1 MKKLQKHFLVWGS
14 LVLWVGSVGA
24 VEMRVAPL
32 VQPLTFE
39 KNVGQVNETVS
50 YLSRGQ
56 GYTLFLTPS
65 EAVMAMSGGD
75 DVLRMSLSQ
84 AEPAA
89 LPQGEQA
96 RITKSHYLQG
106 KSQSGWR
113 TGVPHF
119 GLVRYASVYPGIDLV
134 YHAAGKTELEYDF
147 EVQAG
152 ADPESIGLR
161 FGGMQSVVLDSEGN
175 LVLRMP
181 RGDIV
186 QRAPVA
192 YQMHEGVRRP
202 VEAAFVIREGGDV
215 GFRVASYDAGQPLI
229 IDPIISF
236 STYLGDAGTDV
247 KTIKVDTSGSVY
259 VYGYTRYTGFPTT
272 TGAYQSAP
280 SGGTDAY
287 IGKITADGTQFEFL
301 TYLGGSADE
310 GNGGAIGPQLALD
323 SLKNIYV
330 TGRTA
335 STDFPLVNPLQGTM
349 NGTLDFYVA
358 KLTRD
363 GSSIVYSTFLG
374 GPDAA
379 AASPSEAS
387 PTINVD
393 ASGNVYILGYTNG
406 DGYPTV
412 NAHQANWAGGLD
424 PVITKL
430 NARGSAILFSTYFGG
445 SSDDKGRDIAL
456 DRSGNIYITGR
467 ADSSDFP
474 LLNSLQ
480 AYRGRGDVFVSKFTT
495 DGVLAFSTL
504 WGGGNTE
511 KGRAIVL
518 DDAGNVYVTG
528 NTQSTDFPVVSPYQ
542 RTLGGTGDMFVLKI
556 EPTLSRATYSTY
568 VGGADDDLG
577 ASIALDKYSNIYV
590 TGYSKSTNFPLL
602 NAFQPT
608 LSGTQDAV
616 LVKLSGR
623 GKLLFSTYLGG
634 SGADEAVAIGLDSA
648 LNIYLGG
655 TTDSTDYPLLNPLQ
669 TGTAGVFV
677 TKISP

>member
-1 MKKLQKHFLVWGS
+1 M
-14 LVLWVGSVGA
+14 VGA
-24 VEMRVAPL
+24 MLFAGCVSAANMPATPL
-32 VQPLTFE
+32 LQPLTFE
-39 KNVGQVNETVS
+39 KNVGQENNAVS
-50 YLSRGQ
+50 FLSRGP
-56 GYTLFLTPS
+56 GYTLFLTPG
-65 EAVMAMSGGD
+65 EAVMTMAGGED
-75 DVLRMSLSQ
+75 ALRMRLSQ
-84 AEPAA
+84 TGLVSP
-89 LPQGEQA
+89 PQGEQVSV
-96 RITKSHYLQG
+96 TKSNYLLGNKQAN
-106 KSQSGWR
+106 WR
-113 TGVPHF
+113 TGVPHYEQ
-119 GLVRYASVYPGIDLV
+119 VRYPSVYPGIDLV
-134 YHAAGKTELEYDF
+134 YHPAGKTGLEYDF

-152 ADPESIGLR
+152 ADPELIGLR
-161 FGGMQSVVLDSEGN
+161 FDGMQSVALDTEGN

-192 YQMHEGVRRP
+192 YQIQDGVRRP
-202 VEAAFVIREGGDV
+202 VEAAFVIREDGDV
-215 GFRVASYDAGQPLI
+215 GFRLASYDVKQPLI
-229 IDPIISF
+229 IDPVISF
-236 STYLGDAGTDV
+236 STYLGDAGTTL

-272 TGAYQSAP
+272 AGAYQSAP
-280 SGGTDAY
+280 AGGTDAF
-287 IGKITADGTQFEFL
+287 IGKIAADGTRFEFL
-301 TYLGGSADE
+301 TYLGGSAEE

-323 SLKNIYV
+323 SLGNIYV
-330 TGRTA
+330 TGRTG

-363 GSSIVYSTFLG
+363 GSRLSYSTFLG
-374 GPDAA
+374 GPDAVGA
-379 AASPSEAS
+379 QPSEAS

-406 DGYPTV
+406 AGYPVV
-412 NAHQANWAGGLD
+412 NAHQATWAGGLD
-424 PVITKL
+424 PVLTKI

-474 LLNSLQ
+474 LLNPLQ
-480 AYRGRGDVFVSKFTT
+480 GQYRGRGDVFVSKFTT
-495 DGVLAFSTL
+495 DGVLAFSTF
-504 WGGGNTE
+504 WGGANTE

-518 DDAGNVYVTG
+518 DDSGNVYVTG

-556 EPTLSRATYSTY
+556 EPTLSRVTYSTY

-577 ASIALDKYSNIYV
+577 GAIALDKYSNMYV
-590 TGYSKSTNFPLL
+590 AGYSKSANFPLL

-634 SGADEAVAIGLDSA
+634 SGTDEAVAIGLDSA

-655 TTDSTDYPLLNPLQ
+655 TTNSTDYPSLNPLQ
-669 TGTAGVFV
+669 TGTGGAFV